1 MKNDRFK
8 RERAIRQSTQ
18 NPIQKNINSGKVVVE
33 GGGRGDKVVKNNSI
47 VLEHLCSILAQFC
60 TSHEHRVVR
69 VPHPPPQSLVFKSSA
84 GPASRFTETH

>member
-1 MKNDRFK
+1 MKNYRFK

-18 NPIQKNINSGKVVVE
+18 EPNQININSGKVVVE
-33 GGGRGDKVVKNNSI
+33 GGRDKVVKNNNI

-60 TSHEHRVVR
+60 TSLERRVVR